1 VSKKIIFKYDL
12 PLQILD
18 ENDALSVSM
27 PRGAKVL
34 HVAEQTGRLC
44 AWALV
49 DPAQKAVSPVRFAVH
64 GTGHPFDHSGDYVGT
79 ALLLGGRLVLHVFLL
94 KGAAL

>member
-1 VSKKIIFKYDL
+1 MSKKIIFKYDL

-34 HVAEQTGRLC
+34 HVAEQTGRL
-44 AWALV
+44 
-49 DPAQKAVSPVRFAVH
+49 
-64 GTGHPFDHSGDYVGT
+64 
-79 ALLLGGRLVLHVFLL
+79 VLHVFLL
-94 KGAAL
+94 KGGTP